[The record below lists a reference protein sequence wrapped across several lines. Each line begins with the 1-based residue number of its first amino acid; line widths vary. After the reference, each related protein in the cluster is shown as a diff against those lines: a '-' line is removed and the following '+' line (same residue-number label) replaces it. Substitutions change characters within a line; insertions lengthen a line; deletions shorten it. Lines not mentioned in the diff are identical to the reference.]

1 MTDTRI
7 NDAIIVV
14 SSDSGVTD
22 GYDHLYPCREA
33 LARDLAEVGY
43 DMPDGRHLL
52 TVEDAL
58 GREWADLR
66 SLVRFALALHDE
78 ARDWASD
85 CSITWQDQLAIDSAI
100 ADAIARW

>member
-1 MTDTRI
+1 METI
-7 NDAIIVV
+7 SDAIIVV

-43 DMPDGRHLL
+43 DMPDGRHLM

-58 GREWADLR
+58 GREWANMQA
-66 SLVRFALALHDE
+66 LVRYALALHDE

-85 CSITWQDQLAIDSAI
+85 GKITWQDALAIDAAI
-100 ADAIARW
+100 IDAITLSIA

>member
-1 MTDTRI
+1 MATI

-14 SSDSGVTD
+14 SSGSGVTD
-22 GYDHLYPCREA
+22 GCDHLYPSREA
-33 LARDLAEVGY
+33 LARDLADSGY

-66 SLVRFALALHDE
+66 ALVRFALALHDE

-85 CSITWQDQLAIDSAI
+85 GKITWQDAMAIDAAI
-100 ADAIARW
+100 IDAIARG